1 MKGGLNFLLLV
12 PQNKKG
18 GGGGAT
24 IIVQFAEDLM
34 HASAPAIIAIFPII
48 VKSNN

>member
-18 GGGGAT
+18 GGGAT
-24 IIVQFAEDLM
+24 IIVQFAADLM
-34 HASAPAIIAIFPII
+34 HVSAPAVIAIFPII